1 MARKHSLTPDI
12 ESQKVVELVSHVFEL
27 AFVLQQ
33 VGRWMLWAEEVLT
46 LAVDAGIEQ
55 DPVEVLVQLRSDIL
69 HQELDLPHKLSWL
82 AVALDTSV
90 SR

>member
-12 ESQKVVELVSHVFEL
+12 EPQKVVEFVFHMFEL
-27 AFVLQQ
+27 AFVLPQ
-33 VGRWMLWAEEVLT
+33 VGWRVVWAEEVLA
-46 LAVDAGIEQ
+46 LAVDAGVEQ

-69 HQELDLPHKLSWL
+69 HQELDLPHKLGWL